1 MTTEVSKWQG
11 LTVLMMMSLFVTNV
25 KNRQWSKTKKQVL
38 IFQNMISN
46 DPGGIGQQP
55 GYKAKNNRQL
65 QYEATAHYY
74 RQDKINKVTKT
85 KATAEQTHL

>member
-1 MTTEVSKWQG
+1 
-11 LTVLMMMSLFVTNV
+11 
-25 KNRQWSKTKKQVL
+25 
-38 IFQNMISN
+38 MISN
-46 DPGGIGQQP
+46 DPGRIGQQP

>member
-1 MTTEVSKWQG
+1 
-11 LTVLMMMSLFVTNV
+11 
-25 KNRQWSKTKKQVL
+25 
-38 IFQNMISN
+38 MISN

-65 QYEATAHYY
+65 QYEVTAHYY